1 VGDDATGLTD
11 GRRIQRTAAGAIE
24 LRFPAHERALLREIA
39 AAVRL
44 RLRAAD
50 DDPDLRRLF
59 PPAYEDAERE
69 REYRDLTRAQLVDGR
84 DRALAVLEATVDQP
98 SLSAE
103 EADGW
108 LRALNDARLV
118 IGTALD
124 VQEDLDWEAIGP
136 ENPQA
141 QEYAIYGYLS
151 WIQEQLV
158 EAAEL

>member
-11 GRRIQRTAAGAIE
+11 GRRIRRTPEGAIE
-24 LRFPAHERALLREIA
+24 LRFPDHERALLREIA

-44 RLRAAD
+44 RLRAD
-50 DDPDLRRLF
+50 EDDPDLRRLF
-59 PPAYEDAERE
+59 PPGYDEPERE
-69 REYRDLTRAQLVDGR
+69 REYRELTRGQLLTGR
-84 DRALAVLEATVDQP
+84 DRALAVLEATADQA

-103 EADGW
+103 QADDW

-124 VQEDLDWEAIGP
+124 VREDLDWDAVGP
-136 ENPQA
+136 ESPRA
-141 QEYAIYGYLS
+141 HEYAIYGYLS

-158 EAAEL
+158 EATEL

>member
-1 VGDDATGLTD
+1 MTAGK
-11 GRRIQRTAAGAIE
+11 RILRSAEGAIE
-24 LRFPAHERALLREIA
+24 LRLPAHERALLREIA

-44 RLRAAD
+44 RLRADD

-69 REYRDLTRAQLVDGR
+69 GEYRDLTRAQLVSGR
-84 DRALAVLEATVDQP
+84 DRALAVLEATTERA
-98 SLSAE
+98 SLTPE

-136 ENPQA
+136 ENPRA
-141 QEYAIYGYLS
+141 REYAIYGYLS

-158 EAAEL
+158 EATEL